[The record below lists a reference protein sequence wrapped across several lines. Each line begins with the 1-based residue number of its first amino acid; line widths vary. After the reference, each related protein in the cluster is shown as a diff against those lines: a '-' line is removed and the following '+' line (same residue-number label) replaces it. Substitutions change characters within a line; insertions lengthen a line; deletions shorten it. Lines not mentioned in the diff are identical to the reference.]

1 MALSYTQLQEA
12 AETLLS
18 IEAEAAPGHLEE
30 AVREIPERLRRG
42 RLTLAVLGQFKR
54 GKSTL
59 MNALLQAPVMP
70 SSVLPLT
77 SVVTFVRYGE
87 KTRITVRYRD
97 GREEARPVEELA
109 AFVTEEKNPKNERG
123 VLWVR
128 VEWPSAFLRRPLRMV
143 DTPGVGSVYDHN
155 TAASEAF
162 LGHMDA
168 AVFVLGVDPVLTET
182 EIDWLKRV
190 KERAERFFFVLNKT
204 DQLSSE
210 EVEKVLAFTQEQLRA
225 VWGREG
231 RIYPLSARR
240 ALENPEDPPFR
251 LFREELEAFLDREGS
266 SVLLASLERKLL
278 RGIHSLLAALAL
290 EREAAR
296 RPAEE
301 MARRLRELQ
310 EEEERLEL
318 EKSRGLWVLSEA
330 GARFLKKLKERM
342 ESRWEE
348 VRMEAEEA
356 IRRAYD
362 SAPTVGKARLLMV
375 EALEGYLEEL
385 FARFREEA
393 EREGQEEF
401 EKAMAYLAREVQ
413 ATADRLLR
421 TAGEWFH
428 LELPGVEVEVPPPAK
443 SRFYVLVPPEMAG
456 LSTAGGSPVNLLPA
470 RWGRPLA
477 LKPFLKKTDLFFA
490 MQRDQLLSDL
500 AGRFD
505 ARAATVVTAFSD
517 TLREV
522 LRRLRECLAR
532 GLALQQKSEAERET
546 ALQVTGERERRLR
559 ALLNMAGHRPSEGG
573 EA

>member
-1 MALSYTQLQEA
+1 MALSYTQIQAA
-12 AETLLS
+12 AETLLRL
-18 IEAEAAPGHLEE
+18 EADAAPGHLEA

-59 MNALLQAPVMP
+59 VNALLGAPVMP

-87 KTRITVRYRD
+87 KPQITVRYQD
-97 GREEARPVEELA
+97 GREEARPPEELA
-109 AFVTEEKNPKNERG
+109 AFVTEEKNPRNERG
-123 VLWVR
+123 VSWVR
-128 VEWPSAFLRRPLRMV
+128 VEWPSPFLKRPLRMV
-143 DTPGVGSVYDHN
+143 DTPGVGSVYNHN
-155 TAASEAF
+155 TATSEAF

-168 AVFVLGVDPVLTET
+168 AIFVLGVDPVLTET
-182 EIDWLKRV
+182 EIDWLRRV
-190 KERAERFFFVLNKT
+190 KDRAERFFFVLNKT
-204 DQLSSE
+204 DQLRPE
-210 EVEKVLAFTQEQLRA
+210 EVEKVLAFTQAQLRA

-251 LFREELEAFLDREGS
+251 LFREDLEAFLDREGS
-266 SVLLASLERKLL
+266 RVLLASLERKLR
-278 RGIHSLLAALAL
+278 RGIRSLLMALAL

-296 RPAEE
+296 RPADE
-301 MARRLRELQ
+301 MAKRLQELR

-318 EKSRGLWVLSEA
+318 EKSRGLWVLNEA

-348 VRMEAEEA
+348 VRGDAEAA
-356 IRRAYD
+356 VRRAYD
-362 SAPTVGKARLLMV
+362 DAPTVGKARLLLV
-375 EALEGYLEEL
+375 EALEGFLEGL
-385 FARFREEA
+385 FAGFREEA

-401 EKAMAYLAREVQ
+401 ERAVAYLAREEQ
-413 ATADRLLR
+413 ATADRLVK

-443 SRFYVLVPPEMAG
+443 SRFYVLVPPELAG

-517 TLREV
+517 TLREI
-522 LRRLRECLAR
+522 LKRLQECLAR
-532 GLALQQKSEAERET
+532 GMALKQKSEAEREE
-546 ALQVTGERERRLR
+546 ALRVTGERERQLQ
-559 ALLNMAGHRPSEGG
+559 ALLKGLGPEPPEAG

>member
-1 MALSYTQLQEA
+1 
-12 AETLLS
+12 
-18 IEAEAAPGHLEE
+18 
-30 AVREIPERLRRG
+30 
-42 RLTLAVLGQFKR
+42 
-54 GKSTL
+54 
-59 MNALLQAPVMP
+59 MP
-70 SSVLPLT
+70 ASVLPLT

-87 KTRITVRYRD
+87 KARITVRYQD
-97 GREEARPVEELA
+97 GREEVHPVEELA
-109 AFVTEEKNPKNERG
+109 AFVTEEENPKNERG

-143 DTPGVGSVYDHN
+143 DTPGVDSLYNHN

-162 LGHMDA
+162 LGHMDEA
-168 AVFVLGVDPVLTET
+168 IFVLGVEPVLTET
-182 EIDWLKRV
+182 EIAWLKRV
-190 KERAERFFFVLNKT
+190 EERAELFFFVLNKT
-204 DQLSSE
+204 DQLRSE
-210 EVEKVLAFTQEQLRA
+210 EAEKVLAFTQAQLRA
-225 VWGREG
+225 LWGREG
-231 RIYPLSARR
+231 RIYPLSTRR
-240 ALENPEDPPFR
+240 ALENPGDPPFR

-278 RGIHSLLAALAL
+278 GGIHSLLAALAL

-318 EKSRGLWVLSEA
+318 EKSRGLWVLDEA
-330 GARFLKKLKERM
+330 GARFLKKLRERM
-342 ESRWEE
+342 ERRWEE

-362 SAPTVGKARLLMV
+362 GASTVGEARLLMV
-375 EALEGYLEEL
+375 EALEGYLEGL

-401 EKAMAYLAREVQ
+401 EKAVAYLAREVQ
-413 ATADRLLR
+413 ATADRLVK

-428 LELPGVEVEVPPPAK
+428 LQLPGVEVEVPPPAK

-456 LSTAGGSPVNLLPA
+456 LSTAGGSPANLLPA

-546 ALQVTGERERRLR
+546 ALQVAGERERRLR
-559 ALLNMAGHRPSEGG
+559 ALLDLASHRPPEGG
-573 EA
+573 DA

>member
-1 MALSYTQLQEA
+1 MALSYTQIQAA
-12 AETLLS
+12 AETLLRL
-18 IEAEAAPGHLEE
+18 EADAAPGHLEA

-59 MNALLQAPVMP
+59 VNALLGAPVMP

-87 KTRITVRYRD
+87 KPQITVRYQD
-97 GREEARPVEELA
+97 GREEARPPEELA
-109 AFVTEEKNPKNERG
+109 AFVTEEKNPRNERG
-123 VLWVR
+123 VSWVR
-128 VEWPSAFLRRPLRMV
+128 VEWPSPFLKRPLRMV
-143 DTPGVGSVYDHN
+143 DTPGVGSVYNHN
-155 TAASEAF
+155 TATSEAF

-168 AVFVLGVDPVLTET
+168 AIFVLGVDPVLTET
-182 EIDWLKRV
+182 EIDWLRRV
-190 KERAERFFFVLNKT
+190 KDRAERFFFVLNKT
-204 DQLSSE
+204 DQLRPE
-210 EVEKVLAFTQEQLRA
+210 EVEKVLAFTQAQLRA

-251 LFREELEAFLDREGS
+251 LFRENLEAFLDREGS
-266 SVLLASLERKLL
+266 RVLLASLERKLR
-278 RGIHSLLAALAL
+278 RGIRSLLMALAL

-296 RPAEE
+296 RPADE
-301 MARRLRELQ
+301 MAKRLQELR

-318 EKSRGLWVLSEA
+318 EKSRGLWVLNEA

-348 VRMEAEEA
+348 VRGDAEAA
-356 IRRAYD
+356 VRRAYD
-362 SAPTVGKARLLMV
+362 GAPTVGKARLLMV
-375 EALEGYLEEL
+375 EALEGFLEGL
-385 FARFREEA
+385 FAGFREEA

-401 EKAMAYLAREVQ
+401 ERAVAYLAREEQ
-413 ATADRLLR
+413 ATADRLVK

-443 SRFYVLVPPEMAG
+443 SRFYVLVPPELAG

-517 TLREV
+517 TLREI
-522 LRRLRECLAR
+522 LKRLQECLAR
-532 GLALQQKSEAERET
+532 GMALQQKSEAEREE
-546 ALQVTGERERRLR
+546 ALRVTGERESQLQ
-559 ALLNMAGHRPSEGG
+559 ALLKGLGPEPPEAG